1 MIFYAGFRMIFYGL
15 TPSLA
20 TILRI
25 IGKTDCYTYSGVIF
39 QFILLD
45 FFAGAGLFW
54 WGMGGA
60 YIV

>member
-1 MIFYAGFRMIFYGL
+1 MIFYAGLRVLFSGL
-15 TPSLA
+15 IPTLS

-25 IGKTDCYTYSGVIF
+25 IGKTNCYTYSAVIF
-39 QFILLD
+39 QFIVLD